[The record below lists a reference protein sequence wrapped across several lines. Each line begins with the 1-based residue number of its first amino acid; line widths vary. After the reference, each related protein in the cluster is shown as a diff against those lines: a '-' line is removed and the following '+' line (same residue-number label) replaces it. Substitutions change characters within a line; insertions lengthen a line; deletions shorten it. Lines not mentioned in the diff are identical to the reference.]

1 MLIQGMFWLWQ
12 HILGYDLNNPYTIN
26 NDELTAIWDSLPSN
40 EKSENLQGMWRNK
53 ALSDTYEP
61 GSTFKLVTSSAAIEE
76 GIVADIEKTDFG
88 CTGSIN
94 IAGTIIKCWRYY
106 RPHGSQN
113 LRQALMNS
121 CNPVFIG
128 LRTKNWCKKVL

>member
-40 EKSENLQGMWRNK
+40 EKSESLQGMWRNK

-76 GIVADIEKTDFG
+76 GIVTDIERTDFG

-94 IAGTIIKCWRYY
+94 IAGTRIKCWRYY

-128 LRTKNWCKKVL
+128 LRAKNWCKKVL

>member
-1 MLIQGMFWLWQ
+1 MFWLCR

-26 NDELTAIWDSLPSN
+26 DNELAAIWDSLPSN

-76 GIVADIEKTDFG
+76 RIVTDIDETSFS

-94 IAGTIIKCWRYY
+94 IAGTRIRCWRYY

-128 LRTKNWCKKVL
+128 LRSKNRGEKIL